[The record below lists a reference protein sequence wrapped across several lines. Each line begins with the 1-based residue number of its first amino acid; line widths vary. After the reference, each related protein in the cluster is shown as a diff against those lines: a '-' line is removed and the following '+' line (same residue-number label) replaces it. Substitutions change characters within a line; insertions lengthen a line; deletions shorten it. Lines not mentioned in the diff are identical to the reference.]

1 MVIVAQTSDYT
12 EYDTNLDYLLKTCG
26 NKSSNMKGIPGL
38 LITLAAQI
46 LGQPIQPYFRE
57 QFLNVKRG
65 TLNLIN
71 FCVVN
76 ALKKKRLM

>member
-38 LITLAAQI
+38 LITLAAWI
-46 LGQPIQPYFRE
+46 LGQPYFRE

-76 ALKKKRLM
+76 ALKMKRLM